1 MQPLQPIAV
10 RGEQLLIEAKALS
23 YRLTEKQRRAEQTDG
38 VRQGEAHEADSG
50 IGLCHRAD
58 ESRARAAPR
67 HLVHRR
73 MFAVLNR
80 KTLCATVRP
89 LWSLQTDHRCQC
101 IANFLSSRPA
111 G

>member
-23 YRLTEKQRRAEQTDG
+23 YRLTGKQRRAEQTDG

-67 HLVHRR
+67 HLVHLCTI
-73 MFAVLNR
+73 AVLNR
-80 KTLCATVRP
+80 KKPSAKHLLR
-89 LWSLQTDHRCQC
+89 WSHQKAH
-101 IANFLSSRPA
+101 
-111 G
+111 